1 MVTMTPLN
9 TMLDRMVTLSRAMDQ
24 AWVNG
29 APETLG
35 KTAAQPA
42 WVPALD
48 AWETEAEY
56 VVQLDLPGV
65 NPEKVEINF
74 EKNTLSIR
82 GERERGIVA
91 PDKGEL
97 RVFFAERDRAWEQD
111 DPAYFSLSDAL
122 QHLGNV
128 AFRAPVPAY
137 KHSAAVFLKMQ
148 GRLPTDLTHPNS
160 PSRPSWE
167 RDILADCAHRLGL
180 PIV

>member
-35 KTAAQPA
+35 KTAAQPM
-42 WVPALD
+42 WVPELD

-65 NPEKVEINF
+65 NPEKVDINF

-82 GERERGIVA
+82 GDRDRGIVA
-91 PDKGEL
+91 PEKGEL
-97 RVFFAERDRAWEQD
+97 RVFFAERDWGSFTR
-111 DPAYFSLSDAL
+111 SLRFPQHVAGDNITATFDAGVL
-122 QHLGNV
+122 TVRIPKTEAAKPRKIQITTPVETKQV
-128 AFRAPVPAY
+128 A
-137 KHSAAVFLKMQ
+137 
-148 GRLPTDLTHPNS
+148 G
-160 PSRPSWE
+160 
-167 RDILADCAHRLGL
+167 
-180 PIV
+180 